1 MHYQHI
7 LHCFFP
13 LICHLLES
21 WQIAAKR
28 WKTKQCSSITYIEKQ
43 QKKEKS
49 GDKQIL
55 NRNIEASADC
65 VCMECIFVWASS
77 SSWHTR
83 RHYKGSL
90 TSPWKWLAAPL
101 SSLKDPY
108 TTCCLKRARSI
119 SRGCTHPGHRL
130 FKLPPSVRGLGA
142 LKSGAN
148 QGRLL
153 QQAKCLN
160 SANTWVLL
168 FKSLYI
174 WFTSFILY
182 VICDYCLCFR
192 TNVGEYFCTKDDN
205 KELTFSPDVQV
216 KLKAVESCDVR
227 VGRFDILHSVLQEK
241 WTDLMLKRNLS
252 VKQSLTYSIQRF

>member
-1 MHYQHI
+1 M
-7 LHCFFP
+7 
-13 LICHLLES
+13 
-21 WQIAAKR
+21 
-28 WKTKQCSSITYIEKQ
+28 
-43 QKKEKS
+43 
-49 GDKQIL
+49 
-55 NRNIEASADC
+55 
-65 VCMECIFVWASS
+65 WASS

-101 SSLKDPY
+101 PSLKNLY
-108 TTCCLKRARSI
+108 TTRCLKRARSI

-160 SANTWVLL
+160 SANTWVLF
-168 FKSLYI
+168 FKSLYK
-174 WFTSFILY
+174 WFTFFILY

-192 TNVGEYFCTKDDN
+192 TDVGEYFSTKYDN
-205 KELTFSPDVQV
+205 KELTFSPGFQV

-241 WTDLMLKRNLS
+241 WTDLMLKRNPS
-252 VKQSLTYSIQRF
+252 VK